1 MSYESPQEM
10 PPLSLVLMRQNFN
23 MFFFFLLTIL
33 KVQIKEEGFYQSLQ
47 EVAR

>member
-23 MFFFFLLTIL
+23 MFFSLLTIL